1 MGRVLIVVPPSET
14 KRPPPSSGRPVD
26 LGGLS
31 FPELRP
37 MRERVL
43 DALMETSARAD
54 AFERLHVTP
63 SKATE
68 VARNTWLLEV
78 PASPV
83 AEIYS
88 GPLHQGLAVSA
99 LSPAARERAEEVIVV
114 VSSLWGMLRLR
125 DRIPSYRLYL
135 FGRLVGMDRLD
146 GVWRAVLPDVL
157 ASAAGP
163 AGLILDLRSPEYQ
176 MIGRPTDLGHRTVTL
191 RVDQGH
197 RGHRIGDVIAKRVR
211 GEAAHHLLESDAE
224 AADPQAL
231 ADVMADRWPVRL
243 GAPERRGA
251 SWTMTLTVND

>member
-1 MGRVLIVVPPSET
+1 MLIVVPPSET
-14 KRPPPSSGRPVD
+14 KRPPPATGRPVD
-26 LGGLS
+26 LEALS

-43 DALMETSARAD
+43 AALMETSARAD
-54 AFERLHVTP
+54 AFTRLHVTP
-63 SKATE
+63 SKAAE

-83 AEIYS
+83 AEVYS
-88 GPLHQGLAVSA
+88 GPLHQGLAVTA
-99 LSPAARERAEEVIVV
+99 LSPAARERADESTVV
-114 VSSLWGMLRLR
+114 VSSLWGMLRLP
-125 DRIPSYRLYL
+125 DRIPPYRLYL
-135 FGRLVGMDRLD
+135 FGRLVGLDRLD

-176 MIGRPTDLGHRTVTL
+176 MIGRPMDMGHRTVTL
-191 RVDQGH
+191 HVDQGP

-224 AADPQAL
+224 PTEPQAL
-231 ADVMADRWPVRL
+231 AEVLADRWPVRL
-243 GAPERRGA
+243 EASERRGGP
-251 SWTMTLTVND
+251 WTMTLTVND